1 MSAGIAPPSGR
12 RKSRATRVGWVGWVG
27 LQASGRR
34 IRFAAMMRYVT
45 AVALLAL
52 GLAVASGA
60 APVEVPP
67 PPGTPPVASPNQ
79 DRSDWAWEPIGPVA
93 GAGGMTAIAT
103 DPSNAKVLWIAA
115 PTSVWVSEDG
125 GATVRLVLQLS
136 RAAGLGRATGSGEEL
151 ERDAPDP
158 DEEPDPGDVED
169 GDDTRGDGRTSR
181 DARRAADEDAEDRA
195 DEAFDATPARYS
207 GDASDGDGD
216 GDGSDGDAEVAFGIT
231 RLRLIGDDLWVC
243 TSRGLWSVARTARQ
257 MGSGREARLKR
268 RVAVNDVA
276 RVGDGALFVAADD
289 GLWQLGAHGLAR
301 PVAGFQAGTA
311 VNALAVSGGRVFV
324 GSARGLYVGDGD
336 NFERVALSAGSQD
349 LGIAD
354 ICIEPQGRVAVA
366 DGARVR
372 RLDPT
377 GTINEDTWTL
387 PGTRRLAAGKDG
399 VLWAVGTSGAWRFDR
414 DAGWIRVV
422 DGLFDRR
429 LVDVAPSF
437 SEGVRAWV
445 AGRAGAWRLVPET
458 AHVVVGGAGAAMRQA
473 LVGRPGADDAIRW
486 ADKARGLRLDTVD
499 DWTVQERLSW
509 LLPKVEIY
517 FRASQQRDE
526 DRLFIPSI
534 DLRILDAVEV
544 LPRDTQFRIM
554 ARWDIM
560 PIIVAAIEPT
570 RSTYETSRNRARK
583 AQRAIRDRIIPL
595 WESWARKRVDMV
607 TREPKTVR
615 DAVRDMLQLAQL
627 EADLHA
633 LTGGRFPFEEPGKPG
648 KSPSTE

>member
-1 MSAGIAPPSGR
+1 MSAGIAPSSGR
-12 RKSRATRVGWVGWVG
+12 RKSRDARVG
-27 LQASGRR
+27 LQASGPR
-34 IRFAAMMRYVT
+34 IRFPAMMRYVT

-67 PPGTPPVASPNQ
+67 PPEQT
-79 DRSDWAWEPIGPVA
+79 DWAWEPIGPVA
-93 GAGGMTAIAT
+93 GSGGMTAIAT
-103 DPSNAKVLWIAA
+103 DPSSPRVLWIAG

-158 DEEPDPGDVED
+158 DEEPDPADSED
-169 GDDTRGDGRTSR
+169 GDDAFGEGRTAR

-195 DEAFDATPARYS
+195 DEAFDGTPARES
-207 GDASDGDGD
+207 SDAPDGDGD
-216 GDGSDGDAEVAFGIT
+216 GDGGDAEVAFGIT
-231 RLRLIGDDLWVC
+231 RLRLIGDELWVC
-243 TSRGLWSVARTARQ
+243 TSRGLWSVARAARQ
-257 MGSGREARLKR
+257 MGTGREARLKR

-336 NFERVALSAGSQD
+336 SFERVALSAGSQD
-349 LGIAD
+349 TGIAD

-399 VLWAVGTSGAWRFDR
+399 VLWAVGASGAWRFDR
-414 DAGWIRVV
+414 DAGWIRAV

-429 LVDVAPSF
+429 LVDVAPSS

-458 AHVVVGGAGAAMRQA
+458 AHVLVGGAGAAMRQA
-473 LVGRPGADDAIRW
+473 LVGRPSADDAIRW

-499 DWTVQERLSW
+499 EWTVQERLSW
-509 LLPKVEIY
+509 LLPKVEIF
-517 FRASQQRDE
+517 FRARQQRDE

-544 LPRDTQFRIM
+544 APRDTQFRIM
-554 ARWDIM
+554 ARWDVM

-583 AQRAIRDRIIPL
+583 AQRAIHDRIIPL

-607 TREPKTVR
+607 THEPKTVR
-615 DAVRDMLQLAQL
+615 DAVRDMLQLGQL

-633 LTGGRFPFEEPGKPG
+633 LTGGRFPYDEPGKPG

>member
-1 MSAGIAPPSGR
+1 MGAGIAPSLAP
-12 RKSRATRVGWVGWVG
+12 RKSPDAGVG
-27 LQASGRR
+27 LQASGPR

-67 PPGTPPVASPNQ
+67 PPEAPPVADPAHDADQ
-79 DRSDWAWEPIGPVA
+79 TDWAWEPIGPVA
-93 GAGGMTAIAT
+93 GSGGMTAIAT
-103 DPSNAKVLWIAA
+103 DPSNPKVLWIAG

-158 DEEPDPGDVED
+158 DEEPDPSDLED
-169 GDDTRGDGRTSR
+169 AEDAIDDSGTSR
-181 DARRAADEDAEDRA
+181 GSPTTSDDDDAEDRA
-195 DEAFDATPARYS
+195 DEAFDASAARDSS
-207 GDASDGDGD
+207 GDAADGDPSGD
-216 GDGSDGDAEVAFGIT
+216 GGEDDAEVAFGIT

-243 TSRGLWSVARTARQ
+243 TSRGLWSVARNARQ
-257 MGSGREARLKR
+257 MGTGREARLKR

-276 RVGDGALFVAADD
+276 RVGEGSLYVAADD
-289 GLWQLGAHGLAR
+289 GLWRLDAHGLAR

-311 VNALAVSGGRVFV
+311 VHALAVSGGRVFV

-336 NFERVALSAGSQD
+336 SFERVALSAGSQD
-349 LGIAD
+349 AGVED
-354 ICIEPQGRVAVA
+354 ICIEPQGRIAVA
-366 DGARVR
+366 GGARVH

-377 GTINEDTWTL
+377 GAIHEDTWTL

-399 VLWAVGTSGAWRFDR
+399 VLWAVGASGAWRFDR

-429 LVDVAPSF
+429 LIDVAPSLTD
-437 SEGVRAWV
+437 GVRAWV
-445 AGRAGAWRLVPET
+445 AGRSGAWRLVPET
-458 AHVVVGGAGAAMRQA
+458 AHVVVGGAGAAVRQA
-473 LVGRPGADDAIRW
+473 LLGRPGADDAIRW
-486 ADKARGLRLDTVD
+486 AEKARGLRLDTVD
-499 DWTVQERLSW
+499 NWTVQERLSW
-509 LLPKVEIY
+509 LLPKVEIF

-570 RSTYETSRNRARK
+570 RSGYETSRNRARK
-583 AQRAIRDRIIPL
+583 AQRALHDRIVPL

-607 TREPKTVR
+607 THEPKTVR
-615 DAVRDMLQLAQL
+615 DAVRDVLQLGQL

-633 LTGGRFPFEEPGKPG
+633 LTGGRFPYEEPGKPG

>member
-1 MSAGIAPPSGR
+1 MGAGIAPSR
-12 RKSRATRVGWVGWVG
+12 TSRKWRGLVG

-34 IRFAAMMRYVT
+34 IRFAGMMRYVT

-67 PPGTPPVASPNQ
+67 PPETPPVADAGHDQ
-79 DRSDWAWEPIGPVA
+79 TDWAWEPIGPVA

-103 DPSNAKVLWIAA
+103 DPSNPKVLWIAG

-151 ERDAPDP
+151 ERDAPNP
-158 DEEPDPGDVED
+158 DEEPNPSDIED
-169 GDDTRGDGRTSR
+169 GDDAIDDSGTSR
-181 DARRAADEDAEDRA
+181 VSRTADDDAEDRA
-195 DEAFDATPARYS
+195 DEAFDASAARDS
-207 GDASDGDGD
+207 GDAADGDGD
-216 GDGSDGDAEVAFGIT
+216 GDGSDDAEVAFGIT

-243 TSRGLWSVARTARQ
+243 TSRGLWSVARAARA
-257 MGSGREARLKR
+257 MGTGREARLKR

-276 RVGDGALFVAADD
+276 RVGEGSLYVAADD
-289 GLWQLGAHGLAR
+289 GLWLLGAHGLAR

-311 VNALAVSGGRVFV
+311 VNALAVSGGRIFV

-336 NFERVALSAGSQD
+336 SFERVALSAGSQD
-349 LGIAD
+349 AGVED

-366 DGARVR
+366 GGARVH

-377 GTINEDTWTL
+377 GAIHEDTWTL

-399 VLWAVGTSGAWRFDR
+399 VLWAVGASGAWRFDR
-414 DAGWIRVV
+414 DAGWVRVV

-429 LVDVAPSF
+429 LIDIAPSLTD
-437 SEGVRAWV
+437 GVRAWV
-445 AGRAGAWRLVPET
+445 AGRSGAWRLVPET
-458 AHVVVGGAGAAMRQA
+458 AHVVVGGAGAAVRQA
-473 LVGRPGADDAIRW
+473 LLGRPSADDAIRW

-509 LLPKVEIY
+509 LLPKVEIF

-560 PIIVAAIEPT
+560 PIIVAAIGPT
-570 RSTYETSRNRARK
+570 RSAYETSRNRARK
-583 AQRAIRDRIIPL
+583 AQRALHDRIVPL

-607 TREPKTVR
+607 THEPKTVR
-615 DAVRDMLQLAQL
+615 DAVRDVLQLGQL

-633 LTGGRFPFEEPGKPG
+633 LTGGRFPYEEPGKPG